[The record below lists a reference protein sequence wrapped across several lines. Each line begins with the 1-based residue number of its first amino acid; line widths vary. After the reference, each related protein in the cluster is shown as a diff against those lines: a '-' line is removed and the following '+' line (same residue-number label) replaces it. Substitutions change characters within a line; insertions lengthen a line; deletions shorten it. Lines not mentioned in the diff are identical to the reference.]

1 LKIGDNFTRF
11 ASHANAACFSIPS
24 EVIEYESRVEEV
36 DALPSVS
43 EASEG
48 ALDAEL
54 RALRARIS
62 RARALK
68 TASERECVKLDKE
81 LKSHVEV
88 VGRIQAIASA
98 VGKENAT
105 VKEGLAATGTMVH
118 SAKQMQPLLAQA
130 EAMQRTGGFM
140 PERSLSID
148 PVVMANNAV
157 KQHFIQGSS
166 LSVLKSLNAKLGSQ
180 TQMA

>member
-1 LKIGDNFTRF
+1 M
-11 ASHANAACFSIPS
+11 S
-24 EVIEYESRVEEV
+24 
-36 DALPSVS
+36 
-43 EASEG
+43 ASEKKTSIAIYG
-48 ALDAEL
+48 AGAIGGHLGAMLSKAGFEVSLIARGDHLKAIEQHGL
-54 RALRARIS
+54 RLIAQDQDFIAKPRVTDDPSQLGPHDYVIMS
-62 RARALK
+62 
-68 TASERECVKLDKE
+68 
-81 LKSHVEV
+81 LKSYQAPEV
-88 VGRIQAIASA
+88 V
-98 VGKENAT
+98 E
-105 VKEGLAATGTMVH
+105 
-118 SAKQMQPLLAQA
+118 QMQPLLAQA